1 MKRGYKAYAEYSMF
15 SAGCLLQF
23 QQQYVKLFWR
33 FTEDGKY
40 IEWDECHLRYVL
52 RTKYFVYDTFRDLID
67 RLWSIAL
74 LADILWG
81 LQNTI
86 SCFLVRF
93 PRRWREGPSIYLFQV
108 EFVIMLQSR
117 SLESVI
123 DFRKSALEALRD
135 VQFFSEMFSSFQIS
149 KISFSRPKS
158 FLVNFI

>member
-40 IEWDECHLRYVL
+40 IEWDEYHLRYVL

-81 LQNTI
+81 
-86 SCFLVRF
+86 FWF
-93 PRRWREGPSIYLFQV
+93 PST
-108 EFVIMLQSR
+108 
-117 SLESVI
+117 
-123 DFRKSALEALRD
+123 
-135 VQFFSEMFSSFQIS
+135 FSSPLARRTFDIFIS
-149 KISFSRPKS
+149 S
-158 FLVNFI
+158 

>member
-1 MKRGYKAYAEYSMF
+1 MF

-40 IEWDECHLRYVL
+40 IEWDEYHLRYVL

-86 SCFLVRF
+86 SCFRVRF

-108 EFVIMLQSR
+108 EFVTMLQSR

-135 VQFFSEMFSSFQIS
+135 VQFFSEMFNSFQIS

>member
-40 IEWDECHLRYVL
+40 IEWDEYHLRYVL
-52 RTKYFVYDTFRDLID
+52 RTKHFVYDTFPDLID

-108 EFVIMLQSR
+108 EFLIMLQSR

-123 DFRKSALEALRD
+123 DFRKRALEALRD

>member
-40 IEWDECHLRYVL
+40 IEWDEYHLRYVL
-52 RTKYFVYDTFRDLID
+52 RTKHFVYDTFPDLID

-123 DFRKSALEALRD
+123 DFRKRALEALRD

-149 KISFSRPKS
+149 KFR
-158 FLVNFI
+158 FLAQNRS

>member
-40 IEWDECHLRYVL
+40 IEWDEYHLRYVL
-52 RTKYFVYDTFRDLID
+52 RTKHFVYDTFPDLID

-108 EFVIMLQSR
+108 EFVTMLQSR

-123 DFRKSALEALRD
+123 DFRKRALEALRD

>member
-23 QQQYVKLFWR
+23 QQQYVKLFSR

-40 IEWDECHLRYVL
+40 IEWDEYHLRYVL

-108 EFVIMLQSR
+108 EFVTMLQSR

>member
-40 IEWDECHLRYVL
+40 IEWDEYHLRYVL

-123 DFRKSALEALRD
+123 DFRKRALEALRD

>member
-1 MKRGYKAYAEYSMF
+1 MKRGYKAYAVYSMF

-40 IEWDECHLRYVL
+40 IEWDEYHLRYVL

-67 RLWSIAL
+67 RLWWIAL

-108 EFVIMLQSR
+108 EFVTMLQSR

-135 VQFFSEMFSSFQIS
+135 VQFFSEMFSSFKIS

>member
-1 MKRGYKAYAEYSMF
+1 M
-15 SAGCLLQF
+15 
-23 QQQYVKLFWR
+23 V
-33 FTEDGKY
+33 
-40 IEWDECHLRYVL
+40 
-52 RTKYFVYDTFRDLID
+52 
-67 RLWSIAL
+67 IAL

-158 FLVNFI
+158 FSVNFI

>member
-40 IEWDECHLRYVL
+40 IEWDEYHLRYVL

-74 LADILWG
+74 SADILWG

-108 EFVIMLQSR
+108 EFVTMLQSR

-135 VQFFSEMFSSFQIS
+135 VQFFSEMFNSFQIS

>member
-40 IEWDECHLRYVL
+40 IEWDEYHLRYFL
-52 RTKYFVYDTFRDLID
+52 RTKYFVYDTFRNLID

-108 EFVIMLQSR
+108 EFVTMLQSR

>member
-40 IEWDECHLRYVL
+40 IEWDEYHLRYVL

-108 EFVIMLQSR
+108 EFVTMLQSR

-158 FLVNFI
+158 SLVNFI

>member
-40 IEWDECHLRYVL
+40 IEWDEYHLRYVL

-108 EFVIMLQSR
+108 EFVTMLQSR

-135 VQFFSEMFSSFQIS
+135 VQFFSEMISSFQIS

>member
-33 FTEDGKY
+33 FTEDVKY
-40 IEWDECHLRYVL
+40 IEWDEYHLRYVL

-108 EFVIMLQSR
+108 EFVTMLQSR

>member
-40 IEWDECHLRYVL
+40 IEWDEYHLRYVL

-108 EFVIMLQSR
+108 EFVTMLQSR

-135 VQFFSEMFSSFQIS
+135 VQFFSGMFSSFQIS

>member
-40 IEWDECHLRYVL
+40 IEWDEYNLRYVL

-108 EFVIMLQSR
+108 EFVTMLQSR

-135 VQFFSEMFSSFQIS
+135 VQFFSEMFNSFQIS

>member
-40 IEWDECHLRYVL
+40 IEWDEYHLRYVL
-52 RTKYFVYDTFRDLID
+52 RTKYFVYDTFRNLID

-108 EFVIMLQSR
+108 EFVTMLQSR

-135 VQFFSEMFSSFQIS
+135 VQFFSGMFSSFQIS

>member
-40 IEWDECHLRYVL
+40 IEWDEYHLRYVL

-86 SCFLVRF
+86 FCFLVRF

-108 EFVIMLQSR
+108 EFVTMLQSR

-123 DFRKSALEALRD
+123 DFRKRALEALRD
-135 VQFFSEMFSSFQIS
+135 VQFFSEMLSSFQIS

>member
-40 IEWDECHLRYVL
+40 IEWDEYHLRYVL

-108 EFVIMLQSR
+108 EFLIMLQSR

-123 DFRKSALEALRD
+123 DFRKRALEALRD

>member
-40 IEWDECHLRYVL
+40 IRWDEYHLRYVL

-108 EFVIMLQSR
+108 EFVTMLQSR